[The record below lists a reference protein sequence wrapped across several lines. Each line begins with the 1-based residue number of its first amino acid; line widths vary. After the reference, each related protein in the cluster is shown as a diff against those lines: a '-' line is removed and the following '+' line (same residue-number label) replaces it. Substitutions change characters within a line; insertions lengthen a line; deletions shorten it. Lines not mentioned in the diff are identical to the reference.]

1 MICKRCN
8 MYGNFSWDLEWF
20 KKTAKWRLI
29 DNDHKQP
36 HICVKRK
43 KIGIQWDGIQDEPNY
58 QEPIVFITREQY
70 EEMQERTKSLRSQS
84 LKALL

>member
-8 MYGNFSWDLEWF
+8 MHGNFSWDLEWF
-20 KKTAKWRLI
+20 KKTAKWRLM

-36 HICVKRK
+36 HICVKK
-43 KIGIQWDGIQDEPNY
+43 KKTGIQWDGIQDEPNY